1 MERVIYCPD
10 DSKLDEANDLARD
23 QFLPIIIGDSQRL
36 TDLKFD
42 RNKVQIVF
50 IPEHQYL
57 KIPRSV
63 LPVNTLLTV
72 EYVDD
77 FATNETFACR
87 LFNKSM
93 DYAIDC
99 GRLSLSSKYRTLFRC
114 LIPVPGEYAGEV
126 YDQDG
131 VLASFDIKVVP

>member
-10 DSKLDEANDLARD
+10 DSKLDEANELARD
-23 QFLPIIIGDSQRL
+23 QFLPIIVGDSQRL
-36 TDLKFD
+36 SDLRFD
-42 RNKVQIVF
+42 RSKVQIVF

-63 LPVNTLLTV
+63 LPVNTLLTI

-77 FATNETFACR
+77 FATNDSFACR
-87 LFNKSM
+87 LLSKSLE
-93 DYAIDC
+93 YIVDC
-99 GRLSLSSKYRTLFRC
+99 GRLSLSSKHRTLFRC
-114 LIPVPGEYAGEV
+114 AIPVPGDYAGEV
-126 YDQDG
+126 YDDDG